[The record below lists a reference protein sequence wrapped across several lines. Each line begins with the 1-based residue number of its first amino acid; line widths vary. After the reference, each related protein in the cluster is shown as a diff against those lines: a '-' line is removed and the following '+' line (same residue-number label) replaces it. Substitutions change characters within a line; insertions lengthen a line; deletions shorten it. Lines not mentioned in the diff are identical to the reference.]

1 MWISR
6 LSGLVVALAGVAVL
20 LYLGHA
26 LYTHS
31 RYGLVVLV
39 SLGMPVVL
47 FGVLAGAS
55 LVGCGVW
62 IIGSAGRANR
72 TSAKRS

>member
-6 LSGLVVALAGVAVL
+6 LSGIALALAGVGLL

-26 LYTHS
+26 LYTHTGYS
-31 RYGLVVLV
+31 LVVLV
-39 SLGMPVVL
+39 DLGMPVVL
-47 FGVLAGAS
+47 FGVLAGAA
-55 LVGCGVW
+55 LVGGGLW
-62 IIGSAGRANR
+62 LIGSAGGTGR